1 MSWNG
6 KRVLVTGAGGFIG
19 SHLTERLVELG
30 ATTRALVHY
39 NALGSWGWLD
49 HSPFRNDIEGV
60 AGDVTDRDSVR
71 QVVHRMERVFHLAA
85 LIAIPYSYQ
94 APASYVRT
102 NVEGTLNVLQAAHEW
117 GVEVVVH
124 TSTSEV
130 YGTARYVPI
139 DEAHPLQG
147 QSPYAASKI
156 GADKMAEAFHLA
168 FGLPVVTVRPFN
180 TFGPRQSAR
189 AIVPTIIAQGLAG
202 SVVRLG
208 NLHPRRD
215 LTFVSDTV
223 EGLVRAAA
231 VTEAIGKTVNLGSG
245 CEISVGDLVDLIA
258 GLIGQPMSISTEPER
273 ARPRDSEVDRLRAD
287 NARAWQILRWEP
299 VVGLK
304 EGLGRTIEWMQAHLE
319 MYRPGAYVV

>member
-1 MSWNG
+1 MNWTG

-39 NALGSWGWLD
+39 NALGTWGWLN
-49 HSPFRNDIEGV
+49 HSPVRNEIEVV

-71 QVVHRMERVFHLAA
+71 RVLRRTERVFHLAA

-94 APASYVRT
+94 APVSYVRT
-102 NVEGTLNVLQAAHEW
+102 NVEGTLNVLQAAHE
-117 GVEVVVH
+117 GGAELVVH

-130 YGTARYVPI
+130 YGTAQYVPI
-139 DEAHPLQG
+139 DEAHPLRG
-147 QSPYAASKI
+147 QSPY
-156 GADKMAEAFHLA
+156 
-168 FGLPVVTVRPFN
+168 VTVRPFS
-180 TFGPRQSAR
+180 TFGPRQSTR

-208 NLHPRRD
+208 NLHPSRD

-223 EGLVRAAA
+223 EGLVRAAT
-231 VTEAIGKTVNLGSG
+231 VPEAIGKTVNLGSG

-258 GLIGQPMSISTEPER
+258 GLIGQPMSISSEPER

-287 NARAWQILRWEP
+287 SALARQLLHWEP
-299 VVGLK
+299 AVSLK
-304 EGLGRTIEWMQAHLE
+304 DGLGRTIEWMQAHPETYLS
-319 MYRPGAYVV
+319 GAYVV